1 MSDLQN
7 GAAIT
12 RTMEREFWNGI
23 PVVAYHWNILDPEC
37 PIEGLRERHAI
48 AYHWSTG
55 PVDAA
60 RLISVKDVETYLS
73 TPAPSDQAGWQDIAS
88 APRDGTHFLATLTV
102 RHINGHRWR
111 ETHLIWADDETGFVD
126 NECCHGWEISDYEA
140 WRPVP
145 DFGPPTTPT
154 LTAGE
159 GGGS

>member
-1 MSDLQN
+1 MSDVQN

-60 RLISVKDVETYLS
+60 RLISVNDVEAYLS
-73 TPAPSDQAGWQDIAS
+73 TPAPSDQAG
-88 APRDGTHFLATLTV
+88 LEKV
-102 RHINGHRWR
+102 RWIVILR
-111 ETHLIWADDETGFVD
+111 EWFGAERYAR
-126 NECCHGWEISDYEA
+126 DYEYLDA
-140 WRPVP
+140 NYGKQAKRVAN
-145 DFGPPTTPT
+145 FLNARTAPT

-159 GGGS
+159 GGVS